1 MAVQETATELGTNQ
15 WVWLHAAKAVSCK
28 NIPWASQAALGVLWS
43 NSIKAIAVLQWI
55 CATETWLWSGHK
67 VRLSGKKR
75 KKVLGVK
82 TIKGKAPG
90 TFCTG
95 SEYSRPASAWGLY
108 CTYSY
113 RAAGAGSR
121 SEPEQGAMLTRL
133 LARETN
139 HPHLIV
145 WIFSRTCQHQPRWL
159 RQYVTPFPGHTVF
172 ILSCLGKYTQISKF
186 YIGYYLNIMRY

>member
-55 CATETWLWSGHK
+55 CATETWLWSGHE

-95 SEYSRPASAWGLY
+95 SEYSRPASAWGFTAPTATVLLGL
-108 CTYSY
+108 
-113 RAAGAGSR
+113 AAGQSLSR
-121 SEPEQGAMLTRL
+121 GQCWPDCWPGKQTIHTSLSG
-133 LARETN
+133 
-139 HPHLIV
+139 
-145 WIFSRTCQHQPRWL
+145 
-159 RQYVTPFPGHTVF
+159 YFPGLASINPDGLGSMLHLFLDTQF
-172 ILSCLGKYTQISKF
+172 SSCHV
-186 YIGYYLNIMRY
+186 